1 MAANADALSNDEWT
15 YTAQSTQRLETRVQW
30 LKREVL
36 IVQVEAVLRSE
47 KQRRRLP
54 HAGQLVPVFGVP
66 SVNTEEKTDMR
77 R

>member
-15 YTAQSTQRLETRVQW
+15 STAQSNLQRLETSVQW

-47 KQRRRLP
+47 KTATAAPSRRS
-54 HAGQLVPVFGVP
+54 AGARVRGSFREYGRE
-66 SVNTEEKTDMR
+66 S
-77 R
+77 